1 MADGSIPKLTVTFS
15 SLINLYAKAQQ
26 KLANQMSSLVKGGSG
41 SVDPSKFIL
50 LQFSMSNVT
59 QVGESISNM
68 ISQVN
73 SVVNHAVQNQIS
85 R

>member
-1 MADGSIPKLTVTFS
+1 MADIPKLTVTFS
-15 SLINLYAKAQQ
+15 SLINVYAAAQ
-26 KLANQMSSLVKGGSG
+26 KRLAAQMSSLAKGGCG

-50 LQFSMSNVT
+50 MQFTMSNVT